1 MDKENVA
8 CRHNRIL
15 ITMKK
20 RNMSLA
26 GKWTEK
32 ESTMLSKLNQTQKDN
47 YCRSFFSYR
56 MEGER

>member
-32 ESTMLSKLNQTQKDN
+32 EIMMLSKINQTQEDK
-47 YCRSFFSYR
+47 YCSFFLI
-56 MEGER
+56 